1 MTKTLNRSVSNRSY
15 WRAVRAIRCS
25 AITPAL
31 LHYLYDN
38 SLDSAAIRSFPGALR
53 RPLSV
58 LAIEN
63 AMMWLLQVGVI
74 RREVDGQGL
83 TSRFRVTALGRQ
95 ALQEPDHAAQWYDY
109 VLNWLA
115 RWLA

>member
-1 MTKTLNRSVSNRSY
+1 MTKALSQPLADRSY
-15 WRAVRAIRCS
+15 RRAVRAIRCS
-25 AITPAL
+25 VITPTL
-31 LHYLYDN
+31 LQHLYDN
-38 SLDSAAIRSFPGALR
+38 SLDSAGIRAFPGALH

-58 LAIEN
+58 LAIES

-95 ALQEPDHAAQWYDY
+95 ALQEPHQAPRWYDY
-109 VLNWLA
+109 LLDWLA
-115 RWLA
+115 RWLT